1 MWEAVVFW
9 SLESQEE
16 QFLQEK
22 TAESVP
28 LIYRTEFFYLSGF
41 MQLEKIDR
49 DHDLADL
56 EEIER

>member
-1 MWEAVVFW
+1 
-9 SLESQEE
+9 
-16 QFLQEK
+16 LQEK
-22 TAESVP
+22 TAESVL

-49 DHDLADL
+49 DDNLADL